1 VGWKKDSS
9 LKNKGKGEG
18 DFTLRKEEIK
28 RISFFFAEGKKVEK
42 KIPLDKIDHTKEKL
56 RETIGLSKEEYQK
69 SLSQIHGETSE
80 RLLEKLGFSIEEIV
94 KALNN
99 SRKFSEAI
107 QFLWRNKGRKEI
119 SLREFL
125 ETAVLLKGIRESPEI
140 IVPSLAIEQIHQKIK
155 ELVESHGNQVWIDT
169 DECKRWIEKNQ
180 NCKDCAS
187 EIGCLKFV
195 MINHCLLVRVQ
206 YTPKSFEDFLS
217 MEKWIR
223 ETVDKILKAKTVDEL
238 SKIFVP

>member
-1 VGWKKDSS
+1 M
-9 LKNKGKGEG
+9 
-18 DFTLRKEEIK
+18 
-28 RISFFFAEGKKVEK
+28 EK
-42 KIPLDKIDHTKEKL
+42 KIPLDKIDHTKEEL
-56 RETIGLSKEEYQK
+56 NETIGLSKLEFRENLYRIYQK
-69 SLSQIHGETSE
+69 ETPE
-80 RLLEKLGFSIEEIV
+80 TLIEKLGFSIEEIV

-155 ELVESHGNQVWIDT
+155 ELVETHGNQVSIDT

-195 MINHCLLVRVQ
+195 MINHCLLVRAQ

-223 ETVDKILKAKTVDEL
+223 ETIDKILKAKTIDEL
-238 SKIFVP
+238 NKIFVP